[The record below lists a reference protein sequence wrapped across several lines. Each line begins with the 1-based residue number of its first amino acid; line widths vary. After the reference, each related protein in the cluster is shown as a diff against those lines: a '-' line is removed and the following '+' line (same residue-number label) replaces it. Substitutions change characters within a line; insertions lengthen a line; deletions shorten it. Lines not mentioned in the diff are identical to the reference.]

1 LAGALRS
8 FFGSARQY
16 VDDPTHKIVLRG
28 AVESISVRVAGV
40 ALSYAA
46 TLLLSRL
53 LGVSDY
59 GRYAIALSWVLVLTL
74 PAKAGFDNSSLRYA
88 TVYLERGDGSSLR
101 AFIRFAAGTITALSL
116 TVALLIYLLGQQ
128 ITSVE
133 PKLLVWGALMVL
145 PLALLTLYS
154 VLMRTA
160 GRVIASQFYEQM
172 LRPSLIILAVTGLV
186 LTGKRLDAG
195 NALMITSLAAFGA
208 LFVLW
213 MHFRRVFGGALRHRS
228 DFTPWR
234 EWLAVS
240 VPMLIMGIVQELM
253 NHIEIILLG
262 ILTSARYAGLFAAS
276 WRLASFVPFAFVGLS
291 TMAAP
296 LIASAHDRGASDELF
311 RVSALVARVGVGF
324 AALVTLLLLLAGKW
338 LLSLFGPG
346 FADAYPI
353 LATLLLG
360 GLVNAF
366 TGIVGYLMIL
376 TGREKQSLAIF
387 AGALVLSIVLNLLLI
402 PRFGAVGAAVA
413 SSSATIAWNL
423 AMLVYVRRT
432 MGIDASALALPPRSL
447 AGKR

>member
-1 LAGALRS
+1 MAEALRS
-8 FFGSARQY
+8 LFGSARRY

-28 AVESISVRVAGV
+28 ALESVSVRVAGV
-40 ALSYAA
+40 VLSYAA

-101 AFIRFAAGTITALSL
+101 AFIRFAAGTVTALSL
-116 TVALLIYLLGQQ
+116 GIGLLIYLVGQR
-128 ITSVE
+128 IASVD
-133 PKLLVWGALMVL
+133 PKLVVWAALMVL
-145 PLALLTLYS
+145 PLALLALYS

-160 GRVIASQFYEQM
+160 QRVIASQFYEQM
-172 LRPSLIILAVTGLV
+172 LRPALIILAVTGLT
-186 LTGKRLDAG
+186 LTGEQLDAG
-195 NALMITSLAAFGA
+195 HALMITSIAAFGA
-208 LFVLW
+208 LLILW
-213 MHFRRVFGGALRHRS
+213 MHFRRVFGTSLRNRP

-253 NHIEIILLG
+253 NHVEIILLG
-262 ILTSARYAGLFAAS
+262 VLASARYAGLFAAS

-311 RVSALVARVGVGF
+311 RISALVARIGF
-324 AALVTLLLLLAGKW
+324 AFAAAVTIALLLAGRW
-338 LLSLFGPG
+338 LLSLFGPD
-346 FADAYPI
+346 FTEAYPV
-353 LATLLLG
+353 LATLLFG

-402 PRFGAVGAAVA
+402 PRCGAVGAAVA

-447 AGKR
+447 AGKG